1 MKKLIPIVAGV
12 GTFAICR
19 IATSAAGG
27 VSVRVLAVK
36 TAVALALFVV
46 VVIIAV
52 KGRLINGRDDKA

>member
-1 MKKLIPIVAGV
+1 MKKLIPIVTGV
-12 GTFAICR
+12 GTFATCR
-19 IATSAAGG
+19 IVTSAAGG

-36 TAVALALFVV
+36 AAVALALFAV